1 VPRAA
6 AYQERA
12 RACGDLIGMWAPT
25 LRSQMT
31 EDRMGIERREKG
43 RRAEVVRAVVDHVVH
58 KAETTVTLEGLQDFL
73 HIPQDAAGRIV
84 SSLVNAGIV
93 REVRAGLWQRVPDL
107 PAT

>member
-1 VPRAA
+1 
-6 AYQERA
+6 
-12 RACGDLIGMWAPT
+12 
-25 LRSQMT
+25 
-31 EDRMGIERREKG
+31 MGIERREKG

-58 KAETTVTLEGLQDFL
+58 KTETTVTLEGLEDFL

-93 REVRAGLWQRVPDL
+93 REVKAGLWQRNPDL